1 MRSGLLS
8 DLVNIGYEIF
18 LEGNNVR
25 YRYQKPGNPPD
36 TVKPL
41 IDELKKYKAEVVN
54 ILKGGNALTPTETPP
69 SHVNVKISWPPEIQ
83 SLIDWFITLEP
94 PAEPF
99 YLESHRHIVAPSK
112 FFASLQ
118 RDIHTGPRG
127 PRARMGTL
135 QSDLWNLKAYL
146 N

>member
-8 DLVNIGYEIF
+8 DLVGSGYELF
-18 LEGNNVR
+18 LEGDRIR
-25 YRYQKPGNPPD
+25 YRYLKPGDPPE

-41 IDELKKYKAEVVN
+41 IEELTKYKAEVVK
-54 ILKGGNALTPTETPP
+54 ILKRGNTLIPTETPP
-69 SHVNVKISWPPEIQ
+69 SHVNVKTSWPPEIQ

-94 PAEPF
+94 PTEPF

-118 RDIHTGPRG
+118 REIQTGPRG
-127 PRARMGTL
+127 PRVRTGAL
-135 QSDLWNLKAYL
+135 QWDLRKLKAYL